1 MSVLKTAP
9 ALLYLV
15 QFSTKPRLN
24 PKNCMGED
32 LARGFYS
39 QSRGIGLQLN
49 ISLPLSGGILISTLG
64 SKSAIPHPSKQS
76 ERIPT

>member
-1 MSVLKTAP
+1 MSVLKTSP

-24 PKNCMGED
+24 PKNGMGEG

-39 QSRGIGLQLN
+39 QSRRIGLQSN
-49 ISLPLSGGILISTLG
+49 ISIPLSGGMLISALG
-64 SKSAIPHPSKQS
+64 FKSAILHPSKQS